1 MRPETIFKQIQLL
14 YYVILTGLIVFGIA
28 AWYFVARNGYV
39 MMIDASMERAI
50 YTILIIL
57 VFVGIPVSYVFHKK
71 SVSHIDSSLSVSDK
85 LTKYRKVLFVKL
97 MTLEGLA
104 MFSLIGYIVSG
115 AKPYMYIYLILLVVY
130 LISRPGKKNIMEE
143 LQLDEEQMNF

>member
-1 MRPETIFKQIQLL
+1 MRPETTFKQIQIL
-14 YYVILTGLIVFGIA
+14 YYIVLTGLIVFGIA
-28 AWYFVARNGYV
+28 AWYFVAGNGYV
-39 MMIDASMERAI
+39 MVIDASMERAI
-50 YTILIIL
+50 YSILIIL

-71 SVSHIDSSLSVSDK
+71 SVSHIDPSLPVSDK

-97 MTLEGLA
+97 MTIEGLA
-104 MFSLIGYIVSG
+104 MFNLIGYIVSG
-115 AKPYMYIYLILLVVY
+115 AKTYMYIYLILLVVY